1 MKLKRRPE
9 HVIAEEE
16 EESVEQS
23 PGMQASL
30 STYHFHN
37 FLTQFNRLSQRQKL
51 LRRLRL
57 VDKARPISQRT
68 PSQGLFQKNGS
79 LSFFHDRKTRNAG
92 GNYSITSYQEFSEE
106 LL

>member
-37 FLTQFNRLSQRQKL
+37 FLTQFNRLSQR
-51 LRRLRL
+51 
-57 VDKARPISQRT
+57 T